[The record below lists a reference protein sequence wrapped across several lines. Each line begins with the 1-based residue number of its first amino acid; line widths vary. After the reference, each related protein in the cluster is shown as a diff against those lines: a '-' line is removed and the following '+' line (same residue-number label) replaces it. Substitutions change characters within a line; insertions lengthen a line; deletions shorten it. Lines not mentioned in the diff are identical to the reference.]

1 MGGAATTKTL
11 IQNYSA
17 LENVLWAGA
26 ACVCCMLRTVT
37 PAARHGTSHPV
48 PTAGPAAAVRTA
60 QQSTE
65 KCKVLRPHCQ
75 GKATRFQGGG
85 VLHCKPLG
93 RDACKHKLGNEADV
107 GDCGQLEHPHFP
119 VSHVGRHSILNPVPP
134 TGQCREGSVV
144 HPPSCR
150 SHPAQHRV
158 PWQGDRACASPTAS
172 QQSSPRKSISAHP
185 PPPPCSCPTCPALWP
200 KLSACL
206 IPALSHSF
214 TLCVRKETAHLPNQ
228 LSQRESS
235 NFY

>member
-37 PAARHGTSHPV
+37 PAAQHGTSHPV

-75 GKATRFQGGG
+75 GKATHFQGGG

-93 RDACKHKLGNEADV
+93 RDACKHKLGNEADA
-107 GDCGQLEHPHFP
+107 GDCGQLEHPHFRLP
-119 VSHVGRHSILNPVPP
+119 CW
-134 TGQCREGSVV
+134 Q
-144 HPPSCR
+144 
-150 SHPAQHRV
+150 AQH
-158 PWQGDRACASPTAS
+158 PQPCPTHGTMQGRLRGTPSQLQESPCSAQGALAGGQGLCQPYSFPAELS
-172 QQSSPRKSISAHP
+172 QKIHLCSSPS
-185 PPPPCSCPTCPALWP
+185 T
-200 KLSACL
+200 
-206 IPALSHSF
+206 
-214 TLCVRKETAHLPNQ
+214 TLLMSHLPCTLAQ
-228 LSQRESS
+228 TLSLPHPCPQSLIHSVCKEGDSTFAKS
-235 NFY
+235 AISKGI